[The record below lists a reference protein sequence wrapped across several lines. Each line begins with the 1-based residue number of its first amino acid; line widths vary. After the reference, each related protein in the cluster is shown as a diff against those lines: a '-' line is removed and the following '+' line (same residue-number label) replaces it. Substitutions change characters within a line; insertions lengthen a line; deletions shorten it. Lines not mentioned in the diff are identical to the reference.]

1 VIGLAGPCN
10 DPHIAMTPAELDRN
24 RKRMMWELLVLAVAF
39 SVLPLLP
46 WGVWL
51 SKTAAAAVTLAA
63 SMLIAG
69 KIQNG
74 GFTHEQE

>member
-1 VIGLAGPCN
+1 MLILLTT
-10 DPHIAMTPAELDRN
+10 IFSTP
-24 RKRMMWELLVLAVAF
+24 LL
-39 SVLPLLP
+39 LPLGDRP
-46 WGVWL
+46 C
-51 SKTAAAAVTLAA
+51 KAAAAAVTLAA

>member
-1 VIGLAGPCN
+1 MGAARIGSSFQRAS
-10 DPHIAMTPAELDRN
+10 TP
-24 RKRMMWELLVLAVAF
+24 
-39 SVLPLLP
+39 P

>member
-1 VIGLAGPCN
+1 
-10 DPHIAMTPAELDRN
+10 
-24 RKRMMWELLVLAVAF
+24 MWELLVLAVAF

-69 KIQNG
+69 KYRMEVLPMNHDRLFHKGTGTVQSKNYIL
-74 GFTHEQE
+74 FYL